1 MEDVLELYAEPYDPE
16 QPVVCFDEKSVQ
28 LLADVKEGLPLSP
41 GQPIRQDY
49 EYQRCGT
56 ANLFV
61 ALEPHLGERMVSVTE
76 RRANSDFAA
85 QMQALDARYP
95 QAKKIRVVLDNLSTH
110 SPAALYQSLPVEE
123 ARHLTRRLEFHYTP
137 KHASWLNMAE
147 IEWSVLERQCLGQR
161 LESLERLT
169 DEVRA
174 WEGERNAKQIKIV
187 WQFGLLQAR
196 EKLRRH
202 YPKLETHSP

>member
-28 LLADVKEGLPLSP
+28 LLADVQDPLPLAP

-49 EYQRCGT
+49 EYKRCGT
-56 ANLFV
+56 ANLFI
-61 ALEPHLGERMVSVTE
+61 ALEPHTGERSVTVTE
-76 RRANSDFAA
+76 RRTNSDFAA
-85 QMQALDARYP
+85 QMQALSERYP
-95 QAKKIRVVLDNLSTH
+95 QAQKIRVVLDNLSTH

-123 ARHLTRRLEFHYTP
+123 ARSLTRRLEFHYTP

-147 IEWSVLERQCLGQR
+147 LEWSVLERQCLGQR
-161 LESLERLT
+161 LDSLERLRS
-169 DEVRA
+169 EVGA
-174 WEGERNAKQIKIV
+174 WETERNARKVKV
-187 WQFGLLQAR
+187 KWQFGVLQAR

-202 YPKLETHSP
+202 YPKLEVNTP